1 LQLDEATASLDL
13 KTSTILELETRV
25 NELQTTLDG
34 ITADL
39 EATRQNLEVAEVA
52 KATAEREL
60 AETSA
65 ASLAS
70 QGERDKLGQVS
81 DEVRHIF
88 AYGS

>member
-1 LQLDEATASLDL
+1 LQLNEATASLDL

-25 NELQTTLDG
+25 NELQATLVS
-34 ITADL
+34 ISADL
-39 EATRQNLEVAEVA
+39 EATRQSLEVAEVA
-52 KATAEREL
+52 KATTEKEL

-65 ASLAS
+65 ALVAS